1 MHAVAAPAETPA
13 ITRGRNAIAGGTT
26 SQKPA
31 CHQQRLPPPAKT
43 TCSNGVGQGS
53 EATRGSDAT
62 RGVDE
67 GLGMRRI
74 LSVAARVGR
83 RPRPVLDS
91 TAPFLPTLSTMTH
104 PVPGLRLIACGGTF
118 DKRYDPLR
126 GEVTTIKRYKE
137 EGCGRL
143 AVKLTQ
149 PNTPTKQ
156 GTKTDFV
163 MIFELN
169 LCQNG
174 MPPRD
179 AVQFQ

>member
-1 MHAVAAPAETPA
+1 MMTISLNGISAYCVKRCLFAATILLAAGSAQASESYTVKALMMKALNSPA
-13 ITRGRNAIAGGTT
+13 GVAGGIVEG
-26 SQKPA
+26 KEA
-31 CHQQRLPPPAKT
+31 DKIH
-43 TCSNGVGQGS
+43 
-53 EATRGSDAT
+53 EATGS
-62 RGVDE
+62 
-67 GLGMRRI
+67 
-74 LSVAARVGR
+74 
-83 RPRPVLDS
+83 
-91 TAPFLPTLSTMTH
+91 
-104 PVPGLRLIACGGTF
+104 
-118 DKRYDPLR
+118 YDPLR

-137 EGCGRL
+137 KGCGRL